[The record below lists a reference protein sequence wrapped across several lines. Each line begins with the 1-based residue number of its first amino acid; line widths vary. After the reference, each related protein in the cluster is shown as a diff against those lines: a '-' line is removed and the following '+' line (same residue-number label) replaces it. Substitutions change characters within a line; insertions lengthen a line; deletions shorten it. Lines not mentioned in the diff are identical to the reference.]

1 MTLGNVSEQMREQG
15 PFYRVTVAL
24 ASQVIEGQGKRERLR
39 SGMQLDADI
48 MQEKLPLYEW
58 LLEPLRGIGKRL

>member
-1 MTLGNVSEQMREQG
+1 MTVGAVSDELREQG
-15 PFYRVTVAL
+15 PLYRVRVTLERQSLFARGR
-24 ASQVIEGQGKRERLR
+24 EERLR

-48 MQEKLPLYEW
+48 MLENLPLYEW

>member
-1 MTLGNVSEQMREQG
+1 MLGRGLN
-15 PFYRVTVAL
+15 
-24 ASQVIEGQGKRERLR
+24 ERLR

-48 MQEKLPLYEW
+48 LQENMPLYEW